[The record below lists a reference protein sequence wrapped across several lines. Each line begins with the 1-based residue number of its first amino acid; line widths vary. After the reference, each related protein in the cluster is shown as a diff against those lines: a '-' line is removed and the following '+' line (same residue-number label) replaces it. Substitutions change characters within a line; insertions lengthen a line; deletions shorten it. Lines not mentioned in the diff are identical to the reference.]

1 VLRASRDK
9 SRHNPRVD
17 DIERRYWRHTAFAAA
32 APLVPGV
39 AGLCDMWVGAKNL
52 GRYGNKTPV
61 MCVGKRPYRRTL
73 YPHVWAWE
81 RIHGPRPAGSQ
92 LSPTC
97 GQSLCVK
104 PEHRELRPRGAHRRH
119 SEPANAS

>member
-1 VLRASRDK
+1 MDALEHRFWK
-9 SRHNPRVD
+9 
-17 DIERRYWRHTAFAAA
+17 HTARAGTP
-32 APLVPGV
+32 PLVAGV
-39 AGLCDMWVGAKNL
+39 AGMCDLWVGAKNL

-61 MCVGKRPYRRTL
+61 MCVGTRPTRRTL

-81 RIHGPRPAGSQ
+81 RRYGRPRPPGMQ

-119 SEPANAS
+119 PEPANAS